1 MTRDNHYFIT
11 TITPIIIILLTT
23 CNRDQNEKFS
33 DKFKAVDSLFA
44 KYDSASPGCAI
55 GIVYHGKL
63 IYKKGYGMADIEN
76 QIPNTPDKLFDIAS
90 TSKQFTAFCIL
101 LLQEQG
107 KLSIEDKIKKYIPEL
122 PDCYEPVLIKH
133 LITHTSGIRDHYDLM
148 DLTGIKEV
156 SSEEQNWVNHNYNE
170 DNVFGI
176 LIKQKELNF
185 APGTFYQYCN
195 SGFYL
200 AGKIIE
206 RISGLSLRE
215 FYKRNIF
222 TPLGMNNTFLYN
234 DSSFYNKNRTMGYSK
249 VNHGYKRN
257 LIKYETYGDGQIMT
271 NIYDMY
277 LWDKNFYNNKL
288 GQGNS
293 EIITQA
299 YTRGQLNSGQSVD
312 YSIGGLEVS
321 KYNGLTVID
330 RMGGTRGICS
340 DIVRFP
346 DQEFT
351 VICLSN
357 FDDLDPDPWRA
368 ALKIADIF
376 LGGYYQNI
384 TETSTANEP
393 SNREI
398 TLLKA
403 NVDKIVGTYFNDQSK
418 DFLKITL
425 KDGNLYLNSKKLI
438 PIDSTC
444 FKIEN
449 WSVKINFSQI
459 SIDSTKL
466 YWQEFTFPD
475 KEYIKRDIVKYDRN
489 SLEKYTGNYNCSE
502 LGLNCQI
509 KLKNDQL
516 FLSDPYDNESVLEPL
531 FRDTFKTS
539 YRGKEII
546 VQFNLDVNNKKVE
559 MSMNTDLLKNLGFY
573 KQ

>member
-1 MTRDNHYFIT
+1 MKRNKYYFLITILIT
-11 TITPIIIILLTT
+11 TTILFTT
-23 CNRDQNEKFS
+23 CNHDQKEKFS
-33 DKFKAVDSLFA
+33 DKFKAVDSLFS
-44 KYDSASPGCAI
+44 KYDTTSPGCAI

-107 KLSIEDKIKKYIPEL
+107 KLSMEDKIKKYIPEL

-133 LITHTSGIRDHYDLM
+133 LLTHTSGIRDHYDLM
-148 DLTGIKEV
+148 DLTGIEEV

-170 DNVFGI
+170 ENVFGI
-176 LIKQKELNF
+176 ILRQKELNF

-222 TPLGMNNTFLYN
+222 TPLGMKNTFLYD
-234 DSSFYNKNRTMGYSK
+234 DSSFYDKTRTMGYSNS
-249 VNHGYKRN
+249 NHGYKRN

-271 NIYDMY
+271 NIFDMY
-277 LWDKNFYNNKL
+277 LWDRNFFNNKL

-293 EIITQA
+293 SIITQA
-299 YTRGQLNSGQSVD
+299 YTRGQLNNGQSVD

-321 KYNGLTVID
+321 KYKGLTVID
-330 RMGGTRGICS
+330 RMGGTRGISS

-346 DQEFT
+346 DQELT
-351 VICLSN
+351 VICFSN

-376 LGGYYQNI
+376 LGESFQSI
-384 TETSTANEP
+384 PDTSTTNV
-393 SNREI
+393 SSKEI
-398 TLLKA
+398 TLLNDNIEKM
-403 NVDKIVGTYFNDQSK
+403 VGTYFHDQSK
-418 DFLKITL
+418 DFFKIRL

-438 PIDSTC
+438 PIDSIC
-444 FKIEN
+444 FRIEN
-449 WSVKINFSQI
+449 WSTKIKFSQI
-459 SIDSTKL
+459 NTDSTIL

-475 KEYIKRDIVKYDRN
+475 RKYIKMNLIKHDIN
-489 SLEKYTGNYNCSE
+489 SLEKFTGNYNCSE
-502 LGLNCQI
+502 LDLNCHI
-509 KLKNDQL
+509 KLKNNQL
-516 FLSDPYDNESVLEPL
+516 FLSDTDDKESILEPL
-531 FRDTFKTS
+531 FKDTFKSS

-546 VQFNLDVNNKKVE
+546 VEFNRDVNNKKVA
-559 MSMNTDLLKNLGFY
+559 MSMNTDLLKNLRFN

>member
-1 MTRDNHYFIT
+1 MKRTKYYFFIT
-11 TITPIIIILLTT
+11 ITITTTILFTS
-23 CNRDQNEKFS
+23 CNHDRRDKYS
-33 DKFKAVDSLFA
+33 DKFKSVDSLFS
-44 KYDSASPGCAI
+44 KYDTTSPGCAI

-133 LITHTSGIRDHYDLM
+133 LLTHTSGIRDHYDLM
-148 DLTGIKEV
+148 DLTGIEEV
-156 SSEEQNWVNHNYNE
+156 SSENQNWQNHNYNE
-170 DNVFGI
+170 ENVFGI
-176 LIKQKELNF
+176 ILKQNELNF
-185 APGTFYQYCN
+185 EPGTFYQYCN

-222 TPLGMNNTFLYN
+222 TPLGMKNTFLYD
-234 DSSFYNKNRTMGYSK
+234 DSSFYDKTRTMGYTNS
-249 VNHGYKRN
+249 NHGYKRN

-277 LWDKNFYNNKL
+277 LWDRNFYNNNL

-299 YTRGQLNSGQSVD
+299 YTRGQLNNGQTVD
-312 YSIGGLEVS
+312 YSTGGLEVS
-321 KYNGLTVID
+321 KYRGLNVVD
-330 RMGGTRGICS
+330 RIGGTRGICS

-357 FDDLDPDPWRA
+357 FDDLNPDPWRA
-368 ALKIADIF
+368 GLKIADIF
-376 LGGYYQNI
+376 LVDFFQNI
-384 TETSTANEP
+384 NETSTTNVSSKE
-393 SNREI
+393 EI
-398 TLLKA
+398 TLT
-403 NVDKIVGTYFNDQSK
+403 NDYIDKIVGTYFNDQSK
-418 DFLKITL
+418 DIFRIRS
-425 KDGNLYLNSKKLI
+425 KDGTLYLNNKKLI
-438 PIDSTC
+438 PIDSVC
-444 FKIEN
+444 FRIESWSAKI
-449 WSVKINFSQI
+449 KFSQI
-459 SIDSTKL
+459 NTDSTIL
-466 YWQEFTFPD
+466 NWQEFTFPE
-475 KEYIKRDIVKYDRN
+475 KEYIKMNLIKHDNN
-489 SLEKYTGNYNCSE
+489 SLEKFTGKYNCSE
-502 LGLNCQI
+502 LDLNCQI
-509 KLKNDQL
+509 KQKSNQLYLSETNDK
-516 FLSDPYDNESVLEPL
+516 ESVLEPL
-531 FRDTFKTS
+531 FKETFKTS
-539 YRGKEII
+539 YRGKETI
-546 VQFNLDVNNKKVE
+546 VEFKRDVNNKGA
-559 MSMNTDLLKNLGFY
+559 MTMNTDLLKNLRFN

>member
-1 MTRDNHYFIT
+1 MKRNKYYFVI
-11 TITPIIIILLTT
+11 TITLITIILFTT
-23 CNRDQNEKFS
+23 CNHDQNKKFS
-33 DKFKAVDSLFA
+33 EKFKAVDSLFA

-55 GIVYHGKL
+55 GIVYHGIL

-101 LLQEQG
+101 ILQEQG
-107 KLSIEDKIKKYIPEL
+107 ELSIEDKITKYIPEL
-122 PDCYEPVLIKH
+122 PDCYDPVLIKH
-133 LITHTSGIRDHYDLM
+133 LLTHTSGIRDHYDLM
-148 DLTGIKEV
+148 DLTGIEEV

-170 DNVFGI
+170 ENVFGI
-176 LIKQKELNF
+176 LLKQKELNF

-249 VNHGYKRN
+249 ANHDFRRN

-288 GQGNS
+288 GKVNS

-299 YTRGQLNSGQSVD
+299 YNRGQLNNGQSVD

-321 KYNGLTVID
+321 KYKGLTVID

-357 FDDLDPDPWRA
+357 LDDLDPDPWRA
-368 ALKIADIF
+368 ALKIADLF
-376 LGGYYQNI
+376 LGEYYQNI
-384 TETSTANEP
+384 AETSTTNE
-393 SNREI
+393 SSKRETI
-398 TLLKA
+398 LPKA
-403 NVDKIVGTYFNDQSK
+403 NVDKLVGTYFNDLSK
-418 DFLKITL
+418 DFFKITL
-425 KDGNLYLNSKKLI
+425 KDGI
-438 PIDSTC
+438 
-444 FKIEN
+444 
-449 WSVKINFSQI
+449 
-459 SIDSTKL
+459 
-466 YWQEFTFPD
+466 FT
-475 KEYIKRDIVKYDRN
+475 
-489 SLEKYTGNYNCSE
+489 
-502 LGLNCQI
+502 
-509 KLKNDQL
+509 
-516 FLSDPYDNESVLEPL
+516 
-531 FRDTFKTS
+531 
-539 YRGKEII
+539 
-546 VQFNLDVNNKKVE
+546 
-559 MSMNTDLLKNLGFY
+559 
-573 KQ
+573 

>member
-1 MTRDNHYFIT
+1 MIRNKYYFVT
-11 TITPIIIILLTT
+11 TITLITIILFTN
-23 CNRDQNEKFS
+23 CCQDQSEKFF
-33 DKFKAVDSLFA
+33 DKFKAVDSLFV
-44 KYDSASPGCAI
+44 KYDSTSPGCDI

-133 LITHTSGIRDHYDLM
+133 LLTHTSGIRDHYDLM
-148 DLTGIKEV
+148 DLTGIEEV

-170 DNVFGI
+170 ENVFGI
-176 LIKQKELNF
+176 LLRQKELNF

-215 FYKRNIF
+215 FYKSNIF
-222 TPLGMNNTFLYN
+222 APLGMKNTFLY
-234 DSSFYNKNRTMGYSK
+234 DDYSFYNKNRTMGYSK
-249 VNHGYKRN
+249 TSHGYRRN

-271 NIYDMY
+271 NIHDMY

-293 EIITQA
+293 SLITQS
-299 YTRGQLNSGQSVD
+299 YTRGQLNNGQSVD

-321 KYNGLTVID
+321 KYKGLTVTD
-330 RMGGTRGICS
+330 RIGGTRGICS

-357 FDDLDPDPWRA
+357 FDDLDPDPWRV

-376 LGGYYQNI
+376 LGDYYPHLA
-384 TETSTANEP
+384 ETSTINESSKRVTILP
-393 SNREI
+393 
-398 TLLKA
+398 KA
-403 NVDKIVGTYFNDQSK
+403 NVDKLVGTYFNELSK
-418 DFLKITL
+418 DFFKISL
-425 KDGNLYLNSKKLI
+425 IDDNLYLNSKKLI
-438 PIDSTC
+438 PIDSDSY
-444 FKIEN
+444 KIEN
-449 WSVKINFSQI
+449 WSVKIRFSQL
-459 SIDSTKL
+459 STDPSSL

-475 KEYIKRDIVKYDRN
+475 KKYVKRDIVKYDIN
-489 SLEKYTGNYNCSE
+489 SLKIFIGDYNCSE
-502 LGLNCQI
+502 LDLNCQI
-509 KLKNDQL
+509 KLKNNQL
-516 FLSDPYDNESVLEPL
+516 FISDPKDKESALEPL
-531 FRDTFKTS
+531 FKDTFKSS

-546 VQFNLDVNNKKVE
+546 VEFKRDINSKVAI
-559 MSMNTDLLKNLGFY
+559 SMNTDLLKNLRFE